1 MFNLDQGDLPD
12 TYVLKEYETIPNT
25 LPITGSNTRA
35 LLLSGLTLVLI
46 SGISIFGFRLH
57 RRNKQDLAAL
67 EQVLKK

>member
-1 MFNLDQGDLPD
+1 M
-12 TYVLKEYETIPNT
+12 
-25 LPITGSNTRA
+25 TGSNTRA